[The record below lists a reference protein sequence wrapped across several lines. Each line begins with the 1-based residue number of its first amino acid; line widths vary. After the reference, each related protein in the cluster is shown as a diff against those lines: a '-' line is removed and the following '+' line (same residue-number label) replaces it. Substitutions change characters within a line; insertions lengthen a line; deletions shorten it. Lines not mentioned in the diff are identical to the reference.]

1 VHGRQGFSV
10 QNWASAT
17 GTGNRLEEA
26 IESASDAIRE
36 ELGPARPDLVVAF
49 VSSHFAD
56 EFDRVPAAVRNGVG
70 AGLLLGCSAG
80 GVIGG
85 GSEVEARPAVS
96 LTAAALPDVD
106 VVPFHLEAAGLP
118 AADAP
123 AASWENLLGVRAE
136 ERPNFLLLPEPFSF
150 EPDRLLAGLDETY
163 RGGKKIGGL
172 ASGGTSAGANALFLG
187 GSVYRAGAVG
197 LALSGNIEVD
207 TVVAQGC
214 RPIGQPMFV
223 TRSSDNILIELDGRT
238 PMDVLRDLYA
248 SLDSQ
253 DQTRFRQSLFLG
265 IVMEARRDT
274 YGQGDFLVRNIVG
287 VDEDA
292 GVLAVAARLEPG
304 QVVQFHLRDKRTSS
318 EDIEQLLS
326 GYARSST
333 HARPEGS
340 LLFSCLGRGE
350 NLYGRADHDSDAF
363 RRHLGEVPL
372 GGFFCNGEIGEVG
385 GRTFLHGYTS
395 AFGLFRSRPRA

>member
-1 VHGRQGFSV
+1 MQT
-10 QNWASAT
+10 WASAS
-17 GTGNRLEEA
+17 GTGARLDDA
-26 IESASDAIRE
+26 IESASESLRE
-36 ELGPARPDLVVAF
+36 ELGPAQPDLVVAF
-49 VSSHFAD
+49 VSSHFSD
-56 EFDRVPAAVRNGVG
+56 EFDRVPAAVRGAVG
-70 AGLLLGCSAG
+70 SGLLFGCSAG

-96 LTAAALPDVD
+96 LTAAVLPDVD
-106 VVPFHLEAAGLP
+106 VVPFHLESGALP
-118 AADAP
+118 APGA
-123 AASWENLLGVRAE
+123 AASLWENLLGVRTD
-136 ERPNFLLLPEPFSF
+136 ERPSFLLLPEPFSF
-150 EPDRLLAGLDETY
+150 EPDRLLFGLDESY
-163 RGGKKIGGL
+163 PGGKKIGGL
-172 ASGGTSAGANALFLG
+172 ASGGTSEGENALFLG

-214 RPIGQPMFV
+214 RPIGQPLFV

-248 SLDSQ
+248 NLDSQ
-253 DQTRFRQSLFLG
+253 DQTRFRESLFLG

-274 YGQGDFLVRNIVG
+274 YAQGDFLVRNIVG

-292 GVLAVAARLEPG
+292 GVLAVAADLEPG
-304 QVVQFHLRDKRTSS
+304 QVVQFHLRDRRTSS

-326 GYARSST
+326 AYARSSQY
-333 HARPEGS
+333 ARPEGS

-350 NLYGRADHDSDAF
+350 NLYGRTDHDSDAF

-372 GGFFCNGEIGEVG
+372 GGFFCNGEIGDVG

>member
-1 VHGRQGFSV
+1 
-10 QNWASAT
+10 
-17 GTGNRLEEA
+17 
-26 IESASDAIRE
+26 
-36 ELGPARPDLVVAF
+36 
-49 VSSHFAD
+49 
-56 EFDRVPAAVRNGVG
+56 
-70 AGLLLGCSAG
+70 
-80 GVIGG
+80 
-85 GSEVEARPAVS
+85 
-96 LTAAALPDVD
+96 
-106 VVPFHLEAAGLP
+106 
-118 AADAP
+118 
-123 AASWENLLGVRAE
+123 LGVRAE